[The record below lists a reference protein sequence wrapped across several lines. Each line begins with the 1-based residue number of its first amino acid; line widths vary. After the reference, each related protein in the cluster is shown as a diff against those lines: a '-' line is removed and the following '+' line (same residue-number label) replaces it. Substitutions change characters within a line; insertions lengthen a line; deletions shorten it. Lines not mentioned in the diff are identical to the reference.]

1 MKDKPEIRWQRSGG
15 FYKERGTPFN
25 KTKFTLVLLLTLL
38 LGITVLSILKGAVDI
53 DLFQM
58 NQTQREILL
67 FVRLPRVLLS
77 GLVGSALAL
86 SGLLFQYVMKN
97 PLADSFTT
105 GVSASSAMG
114 AVVAIL
120 LGFGV
125 LIPLFALAG
134 GLTGLIVVY
143 RISSVRGRVQPI
155 TMLLAG
161 IVISTFSSAT
171 ISFMKFLSDDA
182 VSSIIFWLM
191 GGFQDASINKV
202 SALATVILLSYLIV
216 RRRYLGLDILSF
228 DDTTALSSGVQVD
241 KLRKEAFF
249 LAALLTA
256 FSVGY
261 AGIIGFV
268 GLIVP
273 HVIRLLKFVKASELV
288 PLSILSGAVFMV
300 FNDLISRTVLTEGQ
314 ELPVGIIT
322 SSIGGLFFLYL
333 LIKRKRELY
342 YFD

>member
-1 MKDKPEIRWQRSGG
+1 MNRSL
-15 FYKERGTPFN
+15 K
-25 KTKFTLVLLLTLL
+25 KAVLVLFLVLVVVVV
-38 LGITVLSILKGAVDI
+38 IATVKGAVSI
-53 DLFQM
+53 DFLDM
-58 NQTQREILL
+58 NDTERDILL

-120 LGFGV
+120 LGLGV

-134 GLTGLIVVY
+134 GITGLFVVY

-161 IVISTFSSAT
+161 IVLSTFSSAT

-191 GGFQDASINKV
+191 GGFQDASMKKV
-202 SALATVILLSYLIV
+202 LALASVVLFSYLLV
-216 RRRYLGLDILSF
+216 RRHYLGLDILSF

-288 PLSILSGAVFMV
+288 PLSILAGAVFMI
-300 FNDLISRTVLTEGQ
+300 FNDLVSRTLFAEGQ

-333 LIKRKRELY
+333 LIKRKKELY

>member
-1 MKDKPEIRWQRSGG
+1 MRDKSEVRSQGSDGVYKDSSTFLSGMKTALIL
-15 FYKERGTPFN
+15 
-25 KTKFTLVLLLTLL
+25 LVALL
-38 LGITVLSILKGAVDI
+38 LGITVLATLKGAVSINLLHMTDTERDI
-53 DLFQM
+53 LF
-58 NQTQREILL
+58 

-114 AVVAIL
+114 AVVAIM
-120 LGFGV
+120 LGLGV
-125 LIPLFALAG
+125 LIPVFALAG
-134 GLTGLIVVY
+134 GITGLVIVY
-143 RISSVRGRVQPI
+143 RISSVKGRVQPI

-161 IVISTFSSAT
+161 IVLSTFSSAT

-191 GGFQDASINKV
+191 GGFQDASLRKV
-202 SALATVILLSYLIV
+202 AALFVVVTGSFIAV
-216 RRRYLGLDILSF
+216 RRHYLGLDILSF
-228 DDTTALSSGVQVD
+228 DDTTALSSGLRVD
-241 KLRKEAFF
+241 RLRKEAFF

-273 HVIRLLKFVKASELV
+273 HVIRLMKFVKASELV
-288 PLSILSGAVFMV
+288 PLSVLAGAVFMI
-300 FNDLISRTVLTEGQ
+300 FNDLISRTLLSEGQ

-322 SSIGGLFFLYL
+322 SSLGGLFFLYL

>member
-1 MKDKPEIRWQRSGG
+1 MKKAMYSLI
-15 FYKERGTPFN
+15 
-25 KTKFTLVLLLTLL
+25 LLLILMV
-38 LGITVLSILKGAVDI
+38 VLATLKGAVSI
-53 DLFQM
+53 DLFHM
-58 NQTQREILL
+58 SNTERDILL
-67 FVRLPRVLLS
+67 FVRLPRVMLS

-120 LGFGV
+120 LGLGF

-134 GLTGLIVVY
+134 GITGLVIVY
-143 RISSVRGRVQPI
+143 KISSVRGRVQPI

-161 IVISTFSSAT
+161 IVLSTFSSAT

-191 GGFQDASINKV
+191 GGFQDASVKKV
-202 SALATVILLSYLIV
+202 LALLVVVALSFLIV
-216 RRRYLGLDILSF
+216 RRHYLGLDILSF
-228 DDTTALSSGVQVD
+228 DDTTALSSGVEVD
-241 KLRKEAFF
+241 RLRKEAFF

-273 HVIRLLKFVKASELV
+273 HVIRLMRFVKASELV
-288 PLSILSGAVFMV
+288 PLSILGGAVFMI
-300 FNDLISRTVLTEGQ
+300 FNDLVSRTLLSEGQ

>member
-1 MKDKPEIRWQRSGG
+1 MK
-15 FYKERGTPFN
+15 
-25 KTKFTLVLLLTLL
+25 KTLFSLILLLVF
-38 LGITVLSILKGAVDI
+38 IVVLATLKGAVRI
-53 DLFQM
+53 DLLHM
-58 NQTQREILL
+58 TDTERDILF

-120 LGFGV
+120 LGLGV

-134 GLTGLIVVY
+134 GIAGLVIVY

-161 IVISTFSSAT
+161 IVLSTFSSAT

-191 GGFQDASINKV
+191 GGFQDASLKKV
-202 SALATVILLSYLIV
+202 FALSMVVLSSFLLV
-216 RRRYLGLDILSF
+216 KRRYLALDILSF
-228 DDTTALSSGVQVD
+228 DDTTALSSGIKVD
-241 KLRKEAFF
+241 RLRKEAFF

-273 HVIRLLKFVKASELV
+273 HVIRLMKFVKASELV
-288 PLSILSGAVFMV
+288 PLSILAGAVFMI
-300 FNDLISRTVLTEGQ
+300 FNDLVSRTLLAEGQ

>member
-1 MKDKPEIRWQRSGG
+1 MKKAMYSLI
-15 FYKERGTPFN
+15 
-25 KTKFTLVLLLTLL
+25 LLLILMV
-38 LGITVLSILKGAVDI
+38 VLATLKGAVSI
-53 DLFQM
+53 DLFHM
-58 NQTQREILL
+58 SNTERDILL
-67 FVRLPRVLLS
+67 FVRLPRVMLS

-120 LGFGV
+120 LGLGF

-134 GLTGLIVVY
+134 GITGLVIVY
-143 RISSVRGRVQPI
+143 KISSVRGRVQPI

-161 IVISTFSSAT
+161 IVLSTFSSAT

-191 GGFQDASINKV
+191 GGFQDASVKKV
-202 SALATVILLSYLIV
+202 LALLVVVMLSFLLV
-216 RRRYLGLDILSF
+216 RRHYLGLDILSF
-228 DDTTALSSGVQVD
+228 DDTTALSSGVEVD
-241 KLRKEAFF
+241 RLRKEAFF

-273 HVIRLLKFVKASELV
+273 HVIRLMRFVKASELV
-288 PLSILSGAVFMV
+288 PLSILGGAVFMI
-300 FNDLISRTVLTEGQ
+300 FNDLLSRTLLSEGQ

>member
-1 MKDKPEIRWQRSGG
+1 VKNKSDVRSQRAGGYYRQRWA
-15 FYKERGTPFN
+15 PLN
-25 KTKFTLVLLLTLL
+25 KTRFTPVLLLALL

-53 DLFQM
+53 DIFQM
-58 NQTQREILL
+58 DQTQRGILL
-67 FVRLPRVLLS
+67 FVRLPRVFLS

-120 LGFGV
+120 LGISV
-125 LIPLFALAG
+125 LIPLFALG
-134 GLTGLIVVY
+134 GGITGLVIVY
-143 RISSVRGRVQPI
+143 RISSVKDRIQPI

-161 IVISTFSSAT
+161 IVLSTFASAT
-171 ISFMKFLSDDA
+171 ISLMKFMSDDA

-191 GGFQDASINKV
+191 GGFQDASVKKV
-202 SALATVILLSYLIV
+202 LALFVVLLVSYTII
-216 RRRYLGLDILSF
+216 RRHYLGLDILSF
-228 DDTTALSSGVQVD
+228 DDTTALSSGIQVD
-241 KLRKEAFF
+241 RLRKISFF
-249 LAALLTA
+249 IAALLTA

-273 HVIRLLKFVKASELV
+273 HVIRLLGFVRASELV
-288 PLSILSGAVFMV
+288 PLSILAGAVFMMC
-300 FNDLISRTVLTEGQ
+300 NDLVSRTILPQGQ

-322 SSIGGLFFLYL
+322 SSIGGIFFLYL
-333 LIKRKRELY
+333 LIKRRKELY